1 MDLKNPIDLDVFMLS
16 EEDEKIDM
24 LGISLNFNYEENLRE
39 TRTFYSINM
48 VWMEEQKPMCSFV
61 SSNGQDYMV
70 DYKINDLKELI
81 KKSR

>member
-48 VWMEEQKPMCSFV
+48 VWMEEQNPMCSFV
-61 SSNGQDYMV
+61 SSNGHDYMV